1 MKNKVNEIKVSYSS
15 GIPPAHWQKISN
27 SQEAY
32 NVLYEYW
39 DKNTIELQES
49 FSVVLMNNSHNV
61 KDIYQLSQG
70 GISGTIVDLRL
81 LFAVVLKTLSV
92 SIILSHNH
100 PSGNLKASK
109 ADIELTKKIKNAA
122 AFFDINVVD
131 HLILI
136 PHGGY
141 LSFADNGLL

>member
-1 MKNKVNEIKVSYSS
+1 MKNTVNEIKVSYSS